1 MGKLANRELL
11 LPAQVAN
18 LRTALRN
25 RERSIV
31 DGMFQQPDYP
41 PLPHCPTCDVAPE
54 RINGEQTL
62 HGTMLIDFLPCGHL
76 FYFYLDM
83 LL

>member
-1 MGKLANRELL
+1 
-11 LPAQVAN
+11 
-18 LRTALRN
+18 
-25 RERSIV
+25 
-31 DGMFQQPDYP
+31 MFQQPDYP